1 MGLTGLRPSKS
12 KDKKDKVAKKEQK
25 FEKKVDFY
33 SKVKDKV
40 ASLSANKTIAKKKKL
55 RPRQKKLKAY
65 DLTLLTE
72 FLPEVKN
79 PNQQAAS
86 TSLKLDSKSR
96 QKLVEKETKQFKTVL
111 NNAVFQMDPL
121 AAIQKHLE
129 NTQPPPVEKPKQ
141 KLKKNGSKKRKS
153 KTSSMAQSMDI

>member
-1 MGLTGLRPSKS
+1 MGLTGLRPTKS
-12 KDKKDKVAKKEQK
+12 KDKAAKKEQK

-86 TSLKLDSKSR
+86 ISLKLDCKSR
-96 QKLVEKETKQFKTVL
+96 QKLVQKETKQFKTVL

-129 NTQPPPVEKPKQ
+129 NTQPPQVEKPKER
-141 KLKKNGSKKRKS
+141 LKKNGSKKKKS
-153 KTSSMAQSMDI
+153 KTSSVAQSMDI